1 MPILL
6 PHKLTVM
13 PKKFTVIDLV
23 TDTSKKNPALNQLYP
38 NYNFGNHLMGHLLA
52 VISSVVP
59 AKS

>member
-1 MPILL
+1 MLILL
-6 PHKLTVM
+6 PRELTVM

-23 TDTSKKNPALNQLYP
+23 TDTSQKTRHLTQLYP